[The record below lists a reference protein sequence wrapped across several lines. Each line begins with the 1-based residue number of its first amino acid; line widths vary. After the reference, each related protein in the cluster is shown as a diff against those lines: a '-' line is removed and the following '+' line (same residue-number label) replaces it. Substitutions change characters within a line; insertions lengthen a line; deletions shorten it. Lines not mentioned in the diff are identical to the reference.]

1 MALLSNRPLT
11 PELNEHLKAYY
22 SLVQPSTSSSWLGI
36 KKKEYIKDDSSNLI
50 KYVMPWENISLQT
63 KHKERNIVAKHDS
76 QEHGEMLNLNDGWRN
91 YGPISEKVLNL
102 EVNRI
107 MNLKNSIEKKGFKP
121 SKRHGHIGAI
131 VLLRS
136 DDTWKWYVENGGQHR
151 APVLSA
157 LGYKDIPI
165 RVWKIINEDDASIWP
180 NVVSGLYTESEA
192 LKIFDNVCKG
202 NNGQILEPWNKY
214 LLEKNEI

>member
-1 MALLSNRPLT
+1 M
-11 PELNEHLKAYY
+11 
-22 SLVQPSTSSSWLGI
+22 
-36 KKKEYIKDDSSNLI
+36 
-50 KYVMPWENISLQT
+50 
-63 KHKERNIVAKHDS
+63 
-76 QEHGEMLNLNDGWRN
+76 
-91 YGPISEKVLNL
+91 
-102 EVNRI
+102 
-107 MNLKNSIEKKGFKP
+107 
-121 SKRHGHIGAI
+121 
-131 VLLRS
+131 LLRS